1 MTKARLRI
9 GRSYGLLLICVSL
22 LSHAMAEPVRIAHD
36 QKFPPFSMSN
46 GGNSEGLTLDILRAV
61 AARAGIDMVFVPV
74 SFDQRQA
81 TLENGRAEAY
91 FPLSIT
97 PERLQTFDFS
107 EVIVVT
113 GGSVFVRAPN
123 VPPDALDGLA
133 GKIVVTPQT
142 GPIAAFVKRTAPNV
156 KLVVTVDYEDSL
168 GRLARGEADA
178 AVLSYHVGQRFVDRL
193 YPGQI
198 SRSSKMFLELPLA
211 VAVAKGKNEP
221 LLTKLNQG
229 IAAIRADGTWK
240 QINDRWVGR

>member
-1 MTKARLRI
+1 MLR
-9 GRSYGLLLICVSL
+9 RTVGLSLICVSL

-36 QKFPPFSMSN
+36 QNFPPFSMSN
-46 GGNSEGLTLDILRAV
+46 DGNSEGLAVDILRA
-61 AARAGIDMVFVPV
+61 AAAPAGIDMIFVPV
-74 SFDQRQA
+74 PFDQRQA

-97 PERLQTFDFS
+97 PERLQSFDFS
-107 EVIVVT
+107 EVLVVT

-123 VPPDALDGLA
+123 VPPDALDALA
-133 GKIVVTPQT
+133 GKVVVTPQT
-142 GPIAAFVKRTAPNV
+142 GPIAAFVKRTAPTV

-168 GRLARGEADA
+168 RRLVDGEADA

-198 SRSSKMFLELPLA
+198 SRSPNMFLELPLA
-211 VAVAKGKNEP
+211 VAVAKGKNGP
-221 LLTKLNQG
+221 LLTKLNEG
-229 IAAIRADGTWK
+229 IATIRADGTWK